1 MIPHS
6 KVVLDQDDI
15 AKVINVLRSGQLVQ
29 GEAVSSF
36 EKKMA
41 SYVGVKYAV
50 AVSSGTAALHISL
63 LCLGIGAGSEII
75 IPSYVCTALLN
86 AVHYV
91 RAKPVLVDIDPYTY
105 NMDVEK
111 IRNALNSNT
120 RAIIV
125 PHMFGLPADMD
136 VILSFGIPV
145 IEDCAQSIGAKLD
158 GKYVGSLGVMSIFSC
173 YATKMLCAGEGGF
186 ILSNDR
192 DLAEKARDLRD
203 YDEKEDY
210 TIRFN
215 YKLSDIQAALGESQL
230 KKLPASIQRRQEIAK
245 IYNSEIE
252 GIVSFLPTGSKDR
265 EHIYYRYVISMDD
278 PVRFM
283 AEMQNYGIECK
294 RPVFKPLHR
303 YLDLSGYPATE
314 DSWAKAVSIP
324 IYSSL
329 TEKEV
334 LDISAAMREF
344 LGRC

>member
-6 KVVLDQDDI
+6 KVALGEDDT
-15 AKVINVLRSGQLVQ
+15 ANVIEVLRSGRLVQ

-63 LCLGIGAGSEII
+63 LCLGIGGGSEVI

-86 AVHYV
+86 AIHYV
-91 RAKPVLVDIDPYTY
+91 KAKPVLVDINPYTY

-111 IRNALNSNT
+111 IRNAINSNT

-125 PHMFGLPADMD
+125 PHMFGLPADMGD
-136 VILSFGIPV
+136 ILSFEIPV
-145 IEDCAQSIGAKLD
+145 IEDCAQSIGAKFG

-173 YATKMLCAGEGGF
+173 YTTKMLCAGEGGL
-186 ILSNDR
+186 ILSNDP
-192 DLAEKARDLRD
+192 DLVERARDLRD

-210 TIRFN
+210 SIRYN
-215 YKLSDIQAALGESQL
+215 YKLTDIQAALGESQL

-245 IYNSEIE
+245 MYNSEIE
-252 GIVSFLPTGSKDR
+252 GIVSVLPTGSKDK
-265 EHIYYRYVISMDD
+265 EHIYYRYVISVDD
-278 PVRFM
+278 SVRFM
-283 AEMQNYGIECK
+283 TEMQKYGIECK

-303 YLDLSGYPATE
+303 YLDLSGYPASE

-324 IYSSL
+324 IYPSL
-329 TEKEV
+329 TEMEV
-334 LDISAAMREF
+334 SDIAAALKKT
-344 LGRC
+344 LGRS